1 MKKVII
7 FMFMLIMP
15 LTVSAATYN
24 VQDMTVTIDDKIVG
38 KIDKGYCILVGF
50 ANDDTE
56 EKLDKLVDKQI
67 KSILM
72 Q

>member
-24 VQDMTVTIDDKIVG
+24 VQDMTVTIDDKYLVLTPENINDSEVLKDAG
-38 KIDKGYCILVGF
+38 IDPSTVQKQF
-50 ANDDTE
+50 SS
-56 EKLDKLVDKQI
+56 KL
-67 KSILM
+67 
-72 Q
+72 